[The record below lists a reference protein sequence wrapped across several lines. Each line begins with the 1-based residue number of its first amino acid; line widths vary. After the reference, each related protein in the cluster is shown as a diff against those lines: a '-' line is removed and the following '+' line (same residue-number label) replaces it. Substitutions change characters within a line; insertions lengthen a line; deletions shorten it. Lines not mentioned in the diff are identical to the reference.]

1 MASSLS
7 FSVHNSITRDP
18 YRVEN
23 ILTGISEQNKILYSC
38 PDFVIL
44 PDMKWDLETVSSLYL
59 VALVKDHSIR
69 SLRDLHY
76 RHLDIL
82 RGIRRE
88 ASRVVTEKWGLPP
101 GSLRMYIH
109 YQPSYCAP
117 FRGFLSQIFM
127 SPHCRPLPC
136 SHRQR
141 KLRRRTT
148 WHDGW
153 PSPSSRR
160 CHFYSKSLPSLL
172 IFCLT
177 NVLQLELDS
186 PQGPSTFQKMTL
198 TYGLGDQHGLYNSLR
213 PSAGGIFHP
222 L

>member
-1 MASSLS
+1 MVSPLS
-7 FSVHNSITRDP
+7 FCVHNPITRGP
-18 YRVEN
+18 HRVDN

-82 RGIRRE
+82 RDIRRE

-117 FRGFLSQIFM
+117 FYDFLSHTNFHE
-127 SPHCRPLPC
+127 SYCRPLPC
-136 SHRQR
+136 SHCQR
-141 KLRRRTT
+141 KLRRRPN

-153 PSPSSRR
+153 PSPSS
-160 CHFYSKSLPSLL
+160 
-172 IFCLT
+172 
-177 NVLQLELDS
+177 
-186 PQGPSTFQKMTL
+186 
-198 TYGLGDQHGLYNSLR
+198 
-213 PSAGGIFHP
+213 
-222 L
+222 

>member
-1 MASSLS
+1 MASFLS
-7 FSVHNSITRDP
+7 SCVHDSITRDP

-59 VALVKDHSIR
+59 VTLVKDRSIR

-88 ASRVVTEKWGLPP
+88 ASRVVAEKWGLPP

-117 FRGFLSQIFM
+117 FYHIQIFLSLYY
-127 SPHCRPLPC
+127 RPLPC
-136 SHRQR
+136 SHRQC
-141 KLRRRTT
+141 KLRRRLTR
-148 WHDGW
+148 HDGW
-153 PSPSSRR
+153 PSPSS
-160 CHFYSKSLPSLL
+160 
-172 IFCLT
+172 
-177 NVLQLELDS
+177 
-186 PQGPSTFQKMTL
+186 
-198 TYGLGDQHGLYNSLR
+198 
-213 PSAGGIFHP
+213 
-222 L
+222 